1 MAMTTTTTTGPP
13 SQSLYI
19 RNLPEKLQKEDLRR
33 ELYILFSTYGPV
45 LDVTASK
52 TRKMR
57 GQAHVLFR
65 EMHSARQALRAC
77 QGFEMSGKQME
88 ISYSRNR
95 SNTLAKLTGTF
106 NQPIEKAGAQAQAGA
121 AASTF
126 AAIPGAP
133 GTVATTVKED
143 ATAKAGA
150 EDVTEKVTEKAAAK
164 DEPQKAVD
172 PAPVAG
178 NKRARDDEAEKAEE
192 EEEEEE
198 EDDDVEMEVEDE
210 EMESSEDEE

>member
-1 MAMTTTTTTGPP
+1 MAMTTTTTAPP

-45 LDVTASK
+45 LDVTATK

-65 EMHSARQALRAC
+65 EMHSATQALRAC

-121 AASTF
+121 ATSTF

-133 GTVATTVKED
+133 GTAATTVSKD
-143 ATAKAGA
+143 TPAKA
-150 EDVTEKVTEKAAAK
+150 DVEEVKEKVTEEAAAK
-164 DEPQKAVD
+164 DVPQKAVET
-172 PAPVAG
+172 APVAG
-178 NKRARDDEAEKAEE
+178 TKRARDEKAE

-210 EMESSEDEE
+210 EMESSEEEE

>member
-1 MAMTTTTTTGPP
+1 MAMTTTTIAPP

-33 ELYILFSTYGPV
+33 ELYILFSTYGPI
-45 LDVTASK
+45 LDVTATK

-65 EMHSARQALRAC
+65 EMHSATQALRAC

-133 GTVATTVKED
+133 GSAATTAMKD
-143 ATAKAGA
+143 APAKTGA
-150 EDVTEKVTEKAAAK
+150 EEVTEKVTEKAAAK
-164 DEPQKAVD
+164 DVPQKAVETT
-172 PAPVAG
+172 PVAG
-178 NKRARDDEAEKAEE
+178 TKRARDEKAEE
-192 EEEEEE
+192 EEEEEGE
-198 EDDDVEMEVEDE
+198 EDDDDVEMEVENE
-210 EMESSEDEE
+210 EMESSEEEE

>member
-1 MAMTTTTTTGPP
+1 MWGWRSMWDAIAAAGGLGIPESSRMFDRSASCDRILRLSYPAHPLRARYRIPQAIMAMTTTTTTGPP

-77 QGFEMSGKQME
+77 QGFEMSGKQMV
-88 ISYSRNR
+88 R
-95 SNTLAKLTGTF
+95 SPTT
-106 NQPIEKAGAQAQAGA
+106 IYE
-121 AASTF
+121 
-126 AAIPGAP
+126 
-133 GTVATTVKED
+133 TTVRWY
-143 ATAKAGA
+143 A
-150 EDVTEKVTEKAAAK
+150 DVL
-164 DEPQKAVD
+164 PL
-172 PAPVAG
+172 
-178 NKRARDDEAEKAEE
+178 
-192 EEEEEE
+192 
-198 EDDDVEMEVEDE
+198 
-210 EMESSEDEE
+210 